1 MSRNG
6 MKHTDDKGGGQKMLL
21 LWWQHFWMTRID
33 KAKGHVV
40 FICKRF
46 YALALFRELGMT
58 NLQSTNYMNIPRI
71 LMMTLEK
78 YILMIFWVDLGFL
91 LQKINIYHRD
101 YALYMRE
108 YKGETIKL
116 LSFYMTDLLFT
127 EL

>member
-1 MSRNG
+1 
-6 MKHTDDKGGGQKMLL
+6 
-21 LWWQHFWMTRID
+21 MTRID

-58 NLQSTNYMNIPRI
+58 KLQSTNYMNIPRI

-78 YILMIFWVDLGFL
+78 YILMTFWVNLGFL

-101 YALYMRE
+101 YALQRRDNKVIIILYDRFIIHRTV
-108 YKGETIKL
+108 K
-116 LSFYMTDLLFT
+116 SFQ
-127 EL
+127 EN

>member
-1 MSRNG
+1 
-6 MKHTDDKGGGQKMLL
+6 
-21 LWWQHFWMTRID
+21 
-33 KAKGHVV
+33 
-40 FICKRF
+40 
-46 YALALFRELGMT
+46 
-58 NLQSTNYMNIPRI
+58 
-71 LMMTLEK
+71 MMTLEK